1 MKRVSQHNGTG
12 ITGLILLSAVLT
24 GCLSAG
30 PNYVPPQNDTPQQWQ
45 DLNASADAATDS
57 TLRRNGAT
65 VSMLE
70 GFALFQEEAL
80 TRLQERALANNQD
93 LQVALVRFA
102 QSRLQRSAV
111 AGQSQ
116 PQLAAS
122 GAASRQR
129 QSETGSATRLISAL
143 GGPNQS
149 QDLIDFISDPFALYQ
164 AGFDASWEPDLWG
177 RVSRSV
183 EAADARVDLAGA
195 NLAQWQLGL
204 LAEVAR
210 HYFELRG
217 TQNQAQLL
225 QKDIARNA
233 QILDLLEARERAG
246 LDNAVERERQQ
257 IVLAELRTKEAPLT
271 EQQARSLNALSL
283 LLGQTPGS
291 LNSELSATQT
301 WSIAAMPDLALGVPS
316 DVVNNRPDIQASE
329 ARLREAT
336 AQIGIAEADLYPRIT
351 LGAGL
356 GLETLQSSELSDWG
370 SRQWSIGPRL
380 SLPIFDQGRRKTTVV
395 LRELQQQEA
404 AIAYQQVVLSAWH
417 EVDNALS
424 RYSAERQQREA
435 LRDKLAHQRQALEL
449 AQASYRNGMSN
460 YLMALNLEQAVA
472 NVQRELVQS
481 DTRLALHLVG
491 LFKSLGRSGPITEA
505 MLAPVP

>member
-1 MKRVSQHNGTG
+1 MKRVSQHTAL
-12 ITGLILLSAVLT
+12 GLLGPIALGVMLG

-30 PNYVPPQNDTPQQWQ
+30 PDYVAPQIDTPARWQ
-45 DLNASADAATDS
+45 DLNASEQAAAEAA
-57 TLRRNGAT
+57 LRSDGESI
-65 VSMLE
+65 SMLE
-70 GFALFQEEAL
+70 GFGLFQEEAL
-80 TRLQERALANNQD
+80 MRLQERALANNQD

-102 QSRLQRSAV
+102 QSRLQRGAV
-111 AGQSQ
+111 GSQNQ

-129 QSETGSATRLISAL
+129 QSETGSATRLISAIA
-143 GGPNQS
+143 GPNQS
-149 QDLIDFISDPFALYQ
+149 QELIEFISDPFALYQ

-177 RVSRSV
+177 RVSRSI

-217 TQNQAQLL
+217 GQNQSQLL
-225 QKDIARNA
+225 QQDIARNT
-233 QILDLLEARERAG
+233 QILELLEARERAG
-246 LDNAVERERQQ
+246 LDNAIERERQQ
-257 IVLAELRTKEAPLT
+257 IVMAQLRSNLAPLQQ
-271 EQQARSLNALSL
+271 QQASSLNALSL
-283 LLGQTPGS
+283 LLGQAPGS
-291 LNSELSATQT
+291 LNDELSSSLA
-301 WSIAAMPDLALGVPS
+301 WSIAPMPDLALGLPS
-316 DVVNNRPDIQASE
+316 DVVNSRPDIQASE

-336 AQIGIAEADLYPRIT
+336 AQIGIAKADLYPRIT

-356 GLETLQSSELSDWG
+356 GLETLDNSELGDWG
-370 SRQWSIGPRL
+370 SRQWSIGPRF
-380 SLPIFDQGRRKTTVV
+380 SLPLFDQGRRKTNVL

-424 RYSAERQQREA
+424 RYSAERRQREA
-435 LRDKLAHQRQALEL
+435 LQDKLAHQQLALDL

-472 NVQRELVQS
+472 NVRRELSQS
-481 DTRLALHLVG
+481 DTRLALNLVG
-491 LFKSLGRSGPITEA
+491 LFKSLGRSGPFAET
-505 MLAPVP
+505 MLAPAP

>member
-12 ITGLILLSAVLT
+12 IAGLILLSAMFG

-30 PNYVPPQNDTPQQWQ
+30 PDYAPPQTDTPQQWQ
-45 DLNASADAATDS
+45 NLNTSAAADTA
-57 TLRRNGAT
+57 LRRNGET

-70 GFALFQEEAL
+70 GFALFQEESL
-80 TRLQERALANNQD
+80 TRLQESALANNQD

-102 QSRLQRSAV
+102 QSRLQRGAV
-111 AGQSQ
+111 GGQSQ

-129 QSETGSATRLISAL
+129 QSETGSATRLISAIS
-143 GGPNQS
+143 GPNQS

-177 RVSRSV
+177 RVSRSI

-195 NLAQWQLGL
+195 SLAQWQLGL
-204 LAEVAR
+204 MAEVAR

-217 TQNQAQLL
+217 TQNQALLL
-225 QKDIARNA
+225 QQDIARNA

-257 IVLAELRTKEAPLT
+257 IILAELRTKEAPL
-271 EQQARSLNALSL
+271 QQQQKGSLNALSL

-291 LNSELSATQT
+291 LNGELSSTQA
-301 WSIAAMPDLALGVPS
+301 WSIADMPDLALGIPS
-316 DVVNNRPDIQASE
+316 DVVNTRPDIKASE

-336 AQIGIAEADLYPRIT
+336 AQIGIAKADLYPRIT

-356 GLETLQSSELSDWG
+356 GLESLQSGELADWG
-370 SRQWSIGPRL
+370 SRQWSIGPRF
-380 SLPIFDQGRRKTTVV
+380 SLPLFDQGRRKTNV
-395 LRELQQQEA
+395 LLHELQQQEA

-424 RYSAERQQREA
+424 RYSAEREQREA
-435 LRDKLAHQRQALEL
+435 LQNKLFHQQQALAL

-460 YLMALNLEQAVA
+460 YLVALNLEQAVA
-472 NVQRELVQS
+472 NVQRELMQS
-481 DTRLALHLVG
+481 DTRLALNLVG
-491 LFKSLGRSGPITEA
+491 LFKSLGRSGPIEQVP
-505 MLAPVP
+505 LRPVP

>member
-1 MKRVSQHNGTG
+1 MKRVSHHSSARLA
-12 ITGLILLSAVLT
+12 GLIVLGT
-24 GCLSAG
+24 MLGGCLNAG
-30 PNYVPPQNDTPQQWQ
+30 PDYVAPLIDSPQQWQ
-45 DLNASADAATDS
+45 ELNASAAAPADAA
-57 TLRRNGAT
+57 LRRNGAT

-70 GFALFQEEAL
+70 GFALFQEEPL
-80 TRLQERALANNQD
+80 SRLQERALANNPD

-102 QSRLQRSAV
+102 QSRVQRSFV
-111 AGQSQ
+111 TGQAQ

-129 QSETGSATRLISAL
+129 QSETGSATRVISAIS
-143 GGPNQS
+143 GPNQS

-177 RVSRSV
+177 RVGRSI
-183 EAADARVDLAGA
+183 EAADAQIEVAGA

-210 HYFELRG
+210 YYFELRG
-217 TQNQAQLL
+217 AQNQALLL
-225 QKDIARNA
+225 QQDIVRNT
-233 QILDLLEARERAG
+233 QILALLQAREGAG
-246 LDNAVERERQQ
+246 LDNAIERERQQ
-257 IVLAELRTKEAPLT
+257 IVLAALRTNEAPLV
-271 EQQARSLNALSL
+271 EQQARALNALSM

-291 LNSELSATQT
+291 LSAQLAASQAWT
-301 WSIAAMPDLALGVPS
+301 IAQMPDLALGVPS
-316 DVVNNRPDIQASE
+316 DVVNTRPDIQASE
-329 ARLREAT
+329 ARLRAAT

-356 GLETLQSSELSDWG
+356 GLESLQSGELSDWG
-370 SRQWSIGPRL
+370 SRQWSIGPRF
-380 SLPIFDQGRRKTTVV
+380 SLPLFDQGRRKTTVL

-404 AIAYQQVVLSAWH
+404 AIAYQQVVLAAWH
-417 EVDNALS
+417 EVDSALS

-435 LRDKLAHQRQALEL
+435 LQDKLTHQQQALAL

-460 YLMALNLEQAVA
+460 YLAALNLEQAVA
-472 NVQRELVQS
+472 NVQREMSQS

-491 LFKSLGRSGPITEA
+491 LFKSLGRAGPIDAVT
-505 MLAPVP
+505 LAPAR

>member
-1 MKRVSQHNGTG
+1 MNRISQNRAYGSA
-12 ITGLILLSAVLT
+12 GLILLSTMLS
-24 GCLSAG
+24 GCLSVG
-30 PNYVPPQNDTPQQWQ
+30 PDYAPPLIDTPTQWQ
-45 DLNASADAATDS
+45 ALNASTNAASDIA
-57 TLRRNGAT
+57 LRHNGDT

-70 GFALFQEEAL
+70 GFGLFKEEAL

-102 QSRLQRSAV
+102 QSRLQRGAV
-111 AGQSQ
+111 AGQTQ

-129 QSETGSATRLISAL
+129 QSETGSATRLITAL
-143 GGPNQS
+143 APASQT
-149 QDLIDFISDPFALYQ
+149 QDLVDFISDPFALYQ
-164 AGFDASWEPDLWG
+164 SGFDASWEPDLWG
-177 RVSRSV
+177 RVSRSI
-183 EAADARVDLAGA
+183 EAADARVDLASA
-195 NLAQWQLGL
+195 NLTQWQLGL

-217 TQNQAQLL
+217 AQNQSQLL
-225 QKDIARNA
+225 QQDIVRNA
-233 QILDLLEARERAG
+233 RILGLLEARERAG

-257 IVLAELRTKEAPLT
+257 IVLAELRSKEAPLA
-271 EQQARSLNALSL
+271 QQQTSALNALSL

-291 LNSELSATQT
+291 LSGELAATQA
-301 WSIAAMPDLALGVPS
+301 WRIAPMPDLALGLPS
-316 DVVNNRPDIQASE
+316 DVVDSRPDIQASE
-329 ARLREAT
+329 ARLRETT

-356 GLETLQSSELSDWG
+356 GLETLQSGELSDWG
-370 SRQWSIGPRL
+370 SRQWSIGPRF
-380 SLPIFDQGRRKTTVV
+380 SLPIFDQGRRKTAVL

-435 LRDKLAHQRQALEL
+435 LQDKLVHQQQALDL

-460 YLMALNLEQAVA
+460 YLLALSLEQALA
-472 NVQRELVQS
+472 NVQRELIQS
-481 DTRLALHLVG
+481 DTRLALQLVG
-491 LFKSLGRSGPITEA
+491 LFKSLGRSGPFAEA
-505 MLAPVP
+505 TLAPSP

>member
-1 MKRVSQHNGTG
+1 MKRVTQKINSRAL
-12 ITGLILLSAVLT
+12 GLIVLCAGLS
-24 GCLSAG
+24 GCLVAG
-30 PNYVPPQNDTPQQWQ
+30 PEYVAPRIEVPAGWE
-45 DLNASADAATDS
+45 DLNASAQLGDGQ
-57 TLRRNGAT
+57 LLGNGES

-70 GFALFQEEAL
+70 GFALFEEEAL

-111 AGQSQ
+111 SGQTQ

-122 GAASRQR
+122 GGASRQR
-129 QSETGSATRLISAL
+129 QSETGSATRLISAIA
-143 GGPNQS
+143 PASQT
-149 QDLIDFISDPFALYQ
+149 QDLIDFISDPFSLYQ
-164 AGFDASWEPDLWG
+164 VGFDASWEPDLWG
-177 RVSRSV
+177 RVSRSI

-217 TQNQAQLL
+217 AQNQELLL
-225 QKDIARNA
+225 QQDIARNT
-233 QILDLLEARERAG
+233 QILELLEARERAG

-257 IVLAELRTKEAPLT
+257 IALAQLRTKVAPVQQ
-271 EQQARSLNALSL
+271 QQANSLNSLSL

-291 LNSELSATQT
+291 LNNELSASGT
-301 WSIAAMPDLALGVPS
+301 WNIAPMPDLALGLPS
-316 DVVNNRPDIQASE
+316 DVVNSRPDIQASE

-336 AQIGIAEADLYPRIT
+336 AQIGIAKADLYPRIT

-356 GLETLQSSELSDWG
+356 GLETLESSELSDWG
-370 SRQWSIGPRL
+370 SRQWSIGPRF
-380 SLPIFDQGRRKTTVV
+380 SLPLFDQGRRKTSVM

-424 RYSAERQQREA
+424 RYSAERRQRVA
-435 LRDKLAHQRQALEL
+435 LEDELAHQQLALDL
-449 AQASYRNGMSN
+449 ALASYRNGMSN
-460 YLMALNLEQAVA
+460 YVLALAHEQAVA
-472 NVQRELVQS
+472 NVQRELSQS
-481 DTRLALHLVG
+481 DTRLALNLVG
-491 LFKSLGRSGPITEA
+491 LFKSLGRSIPKQ
-505 MLAPVP
+505 VPTISGSN

>member
-1 MKRVSQHNGTG
+1 MKRVSQHNG
-12 ITGLILLSAVLT
+12 IVGLVLLSAMLS
-24 GCLSAG
+24 GCLVAG
-30 PNYVPPQNDTPQQWQ
+30 PDYARPHSDAPQQWQ
-45 DLNASADAATDS
+45 DLNANADSASDS
-57 TLRRNGAT
+57 VLRSNGET

-70 GFALFQEEAL
+70 GFALFQEEPL
-80 TRLQERALANNQD
+80 TQLQERALANNQD

-111 AGQSQ
+111 TAQSQ

-122 GAASRQR
+122 GAASQQR
-129 QSETGSATRLISAL
+129 QSETGSATRLINAIAPP
-143 GGPNQS
+143 GQS

-164 AGFDASWEPDLWG
+164 IGFDASWEPDLWG

-183 EAADARVDLAGA
+183 EAADARVALAGA

-217 TQNQAQLL
+217 AQNQAQLL
-225 QKDIARNA
+225 QKDITRNT
-233 QILDLLEARERAG
+233 QILNLLDARERAG
-246 LDNAVERERQQ
+246 LDNAVEREWQQ
-257 IVLAELRTKEAPLT
+257 IILAELRTQEAPMA

-291 LNSELSATQT
+291 LNGELSATQA

-316 DVVNNRPDIQASE
+316 DVVNTRPDIQASE

-336 AQIGIAEADLYPRIT
+336 AQIGIAKADLYPRIT

-370 SRQWSIGPRL
+370 SRQWSIGPRF
-380 SLPIFDQGRRKTTVV
+380 SLPIFDQGRRKTTVI

-417 EVDNALS
+417 EVDNSLS

-435 LRDKLAHQRQALEL
+435 LQDKLGHQQQALAL

-460 YLMALNLEQAVA
+460 YLVALNLEQAVA

-481 DTRLALHLVG
+481 DTRLALGLVS
-491 LFKSLGRSGPITEA
+491 LFKSLGRSGPITTA
-505 MLAPVP
+505 VLAPTP